1 MDMSVTSDASPTLL
15 AVAIFAA
22 IVWVAPIGLFV
33 LRRHLARARG
43 ARLAAKVLLAGL
55 TVVTAPL
62 AAGTALMI
70 VSGFFETVDLF
81 GELLRNAW

>member
-1 MDMSVTSDASPTLL
+1 MDMTVTSHASPDLL
-15 AVAIFAA
+15 VVGIFVA

-33 LRRHLARARG
+33 LRRHLAGARG
-43 ARLAAKVLLAGL
+43 ARLAAKILLAGL

-62 AAGTALMI
+62 AAGMALMV
-70 VSGFFETVDLF
+70 VSGVVETVDLF

>member
-1 MDMSVTSDASPTLL
+1 MDMSLTSDASPAQL
-15 AVAIFAA
+15 VAGIFVA
-22 IVWVAPIGLFV
+22 IVWVGPIGLFV

-55 TVVTAPL
+55 TVVTAPV
-62 AAGTALMI
+62 AAGTALMV
-70 VSGFFETVDLF
+70 VSGFVETVDLF